1 MSERM
6 TPIPFPKLMN
16 WLFSE
21 RDAHGAVFGVQKPF
35 VMRGGKKL
43 PLFQEAIETPFGP
56 AAGPNTQL
64 AQNIIAAYYAGARFF
79 ELKTVQKM
87 DGEELAACINR
98 PCILAEDEGY
108 NCEWS
113 TELTV
118 PQAFVE
124 YVKAW
129 FALKLISRKWNL
141 GDPCGFAFNMSVGY
155 DLAGVK
161 TEKLDRFIEGMKD
174 ASDTPIWKEC
184 VEYALAAF
192 PEDADY
198 IESISPRICTGV
210 TVSTLHGCPPQE
222 IEAIASYLIQE
233 KGLNTFVKCN
243 PTILGYDFARKTL
256 DAMGYDYIA
265 FDGHHFRED
274 LQYADAVPMFRRL
287 SALAAKNGL
296 EFGLKLSN
304 TFPVDVKA
312 NELPSEEMY
321 MSGRALFPLTIEMA
335 RRMAEE
341 FDGKLRLSYSG
352 GADQNNVKALFEAGV
367 WPITMATTILKPGG
381 YARMTQIAE
390 TLEACAYKPFA
401 GVDTAAV
408 AALSLAARTDL
419 RYRKPEKLLPPRK
432 LAEKVPLLDCFT
444 APCKGGC
451 PIGQDIPEYIELC
464 GKGEYEAALRLIT
477 EKNPLP
483 FITGTICA
491 HHCMDKCTR
500 NFYEESVAIRRAKLV
515 AAENGYAALLAGLN
529 APARKPGAP
538 RTAIIGGGPA
548 GIAAA
553 YFLAREGYP
562 ATVFEREEKP
572 GGIVQN
578 VIPGFR
584 IPEAAIEKDVALA
597 KAMGAEFVC
606 GKPAPSL
613 AELRGEGYE
622 NIVLAFGAEKPGTL
636 GIEGNILNVID
647 FLRRAKTALET
658 LALGESVAVVGGGNT
673 AMDAA
678 RAAKRMGVPKVTVV
692 YRRTRKYM
700 PADAEELALALADGV
715 EFTEL
720 LAPAAHENGMLIC
733 TRMALG
739 APDASGR
746 RSPMPTGETVSIPA
760 DTVIAAVGE
769 KPSPEAFA
777 AYGGI
782 ALDERGRARAAYPC
796 GIYVAGDALRGP
808 ATVVE
813 AIADAR
819 AAADAI
825 TGASRKVEFPAGCR
839 PGYGAALAKKACLA
853 FPAAAGCDAERCLA
867 CNTVCETCATVCPN
881 RANVAVEVPGHAMR
895 QIVHVDSLCNE
906 CGNCATF
913 CPYDSRPY
921 RDKFTLFA
929 NERDFLDSENDG
941 FLVLCPKRPQVR
953 VRLGGAVADYDL
965 SGENALDR
973 EIEALI
979 LAVLHKYAYML

>member
-6 TPIPFPKLMN
+6 NPIPFPQLMD
-16 WLFSE
+16 WLFTE

-35 VMRGGKKL
+35 VKRGGKKL
-43 PLFQEAIETPFGP
+43 PLFRETIETPFGP

-64 AQNIIAAYYAGARFF
+64 AENIIAAYYAGARFF

-118 PQAFVE
+118 PRAFEE

-129 FALKLISRKWNL
+129 FALKLITHKWGL
-141 GDPCGFAFNMSVGY
+141 GDPSGFAFNMSVGY
-155 DLAGVK
+155 DLAGIK
-161 TEKLDRFIEGMKD
+161 TEKLDRFIEGLKD
-174 ASDTPIWKEC
+174 ASATAVWQGC
-184 VEYALAAF
+184 MEYALAAF

-198 IESISPRICTGV
+198 IEGISPHICTGV
-210 TVSTLHGCPPQE
+210 TVSTLHGCPPRE
-222 IEAIASYLIQE
+222 IEAIASYLIRE

-256 DAMGYDYIA
+256 DAAGYGYIA
-265 FDGHHFRED
+265 FDDHHFRED
-274 LQYADAVPMFRRL
+274 LQYGDAVPMFRRL
-287 SALAAKNGL
+287 AALAAEHGL

-321 MSGRALFPLTIEMA
+321 MSGRALYLLTIEMA
-335 RRMAEE
+335 ARMARE
-341 FDGKLRLSYSG
+341 FGGKLRLSYSG
-352 GADQNNVKALFEAGV
+352 GADYFNIQKLFEAGI

-381 YARMTQIAE
+381 YARMTEIAE
-390 TLEACAYKPFA
+390 ALEQCEFRAFA
-401 GVDTAAV
+401 GVDVPAAE
-408 AALSLAARTDL
+408 ALACAARKDA
-419 RYRKPEKLLPPRK
+419 RYRKPEKPFPPRK
-432 LAEKVPLLDCFT
+432 LEKKVPLLDCFT

-464 GKGEYEAALRLIT
+464 GRGEFLSALRLIT

-500 NFYEESVAIRRAKLV
+500 NFYEESVTIRRAKLV
-515 AAENGYAALLAGLN
+515 AAEHGFDALMAELKT
-529 APARKPGAP
+529 PAQKAGAP
-538 RTAIIGGGPA
+538 KTAVIGGGPA

-562 ATVFEREEKP
+562 VTVFEREAKP
-572 GGIVQN
+572 GGIVRN
-578 VIPGFR
+578 VIPRFR
-584 IPEAAIEKDVALA
+584 IPEEAIDKDVALA
-597 KAMGAEFVC
+597 VRMGAAFVC
-606 GKPAPSL
+606 GKPAPTLS
-613 AELRGEGYE
+613 ELREAGYE
-622 NIVLAFGAEKPGTL
+622 NIILAFGAEKPGML
-636 GIEGNILNVID
+636 ALEGNVINVID
-647 FLRRAKTALET
+647 FLRKAKNAPDRLT
-658 LALGESVAVVGGGNT
+658 LGQSVAVIGGGNT

-678 RAAKRMGVPKVTVV
+678 RAAKHLGVPKVTIV
-692 YRRTRKYM
+692 YRRTRRFM

-715 EFTEL
+715 EFAEL
-720 LAPAAHENGMLIC
+720 AAPAAHKGGMLLC
-733 TRMALG
+733 DRMALG

-746 RSPMPTGETVSIPA
+746 RAPVPTGERVSIPA

-769 KPSPEAFA
+769 APDEAAFA
-777 AYGGI
+777 SYDA
-782 ALDERGRARAAYPC
+782 ALDARGRAKAEYP
-796 GIYVAGDALRGP
+796 GRIFVAGDALRGP

-825 TGASRKVEFPAGCR
+825 TGVSRKAEFPSACR
-839 PGYGAALAKKACLA
+839 PGYGAALMKKGRLA
-853 FPAAAGCDAERCLA
+853 FPAEAGCDAQRCLA

-895 QIVHVDSLCNE
+895 QIVHVDYLCNE

-921 RDKFTLFA
+921 RDKFTLFR
-929 NERDFLDSENDG
+929 NEADFADSENDG
-941 FLVLCPKRPQVR
+941 FLVLCAKCPRVR
-953 VRLGGAVADYDL
+953 VRLAGVAADYDL
-965 SGENALDR
+965 SGQSGLDP

-979 LAVLHKYAYML
+979 RAILSKYAYML

>member
-118 PQAFVE
+118 PQAFEE

-184 VEYALAAF
+184 AEYALAAF

-401 GVDTAAV
+401 GVDAAAV

-419 RYRKPEKLLPPRK
+419 RYRKPEKPLPPRK

-647 FLRRAKTALET
+647 FLRRAKTAPET
-658 LALGESVAVVGGGNT
+658 LTLGESVAVVGGGNT

-700 PADAEELALALADGV
+700 PADAEELALALAEGV
-715 EFTEL
+715 EFAEL

-746 RSPMPTGETVSIPA
+746 RSPML
-760 DTVIAAVGE
+760 
-769 KPSPEAFA
+769 
-777 AYGGI
+777 YW
-782 ALDERGRARAAYPC
+782 
-796 GIYVAGDALRGP
+796 
-808 ATVVE
+808 
-813 AIADAR
+813 
-819 AAADAI
+819 
-825 TGASRKVEFPAGCR
+825 CR
-839 PGYGAALAKKACLA
+839 C
-853 FPAAAGCDAERCLA
+853 R
-867 CNTVCETCATVCPN
+867 N
-881 RANVAVEVPGHAMR
+881 R
-895 QIVHVDSLCNE
+895 Q
-906 CGNCATF
+906 
-913 CPYDSRPY
+913 RP
-921 RDKFTLFA
+921 FI
-929 NERDFLDSENDG
+929 
-941 FLVLCPKRPQVR
+941 C
-953 VRLGGAVADYDL
+953 
-965 SGENALDR
+965 
-973 EIEALI
+973 
-979 LAVLHKYAYML
+979 

>member
-118 PQAFVE
+118 PQAFEE

-184 VEYALAAF
+184 AEYALAAF

-222 IEAIASYLIQE
+222 IEAIASYLIWE

-401 GVDTAAV
+401 GVDAAAV

-419 RYRKPEKLLPPRK
+419 RYRKPEKPLPPRK

-529 APARKPGAP
+529 APARKPVAP

-584 IPEAAIEKDVALA
+584 ISEAAIEKDVALA

-647 FLRRAKTALET
+647 FLRRAKTAPET

-700 PADAEELALALADGV
+700 PADAEELSLALADGV
-715 EFTEL
+715 EFAEL

-782 ALDERGRARAAYPC
+782 ALDERGRAKAAYPC

-825 TGASRKVEFPAGCR
+825 TGASRKVEFPVACR

-853 FPAAAGCDAERCLA
+853 FPAVAGCDAERCLA

>member
-43 PLFQEAIETPFGP
+43 PLFREAIETPFGP

-118 PQAFVE
+118 PQAFEE

-184 VEYALAAF
+184 AEYALAAF

-198 IESISPRICTGV
+198 IESISPRICMGV

-401 GVDTAAV
+401 GVDAAAV

-419 RYRKPEKLLPPRK
+419 RYRKPEKPLPPRK

-464 GKGEYEAALRLIT
+464 GKGEYEAALQLIT

-636 GIEGNILNVID
+636 GIGGNILNVID
-647 FLRRAKTALET
+647 FLRRAKTAPET
-658 LALGESVAVVGGGNT
+658 LALGESIVVVGGGNT

-739 APDASGR
+739 APDTSGR

-777 AYGGI
+777 AYGI
-782 ALDERGRARAAYPC
+782 ALDERGRAKAAYPC

-953 VRLGGAVADYDL
+953 VRLGGVVTDYDL